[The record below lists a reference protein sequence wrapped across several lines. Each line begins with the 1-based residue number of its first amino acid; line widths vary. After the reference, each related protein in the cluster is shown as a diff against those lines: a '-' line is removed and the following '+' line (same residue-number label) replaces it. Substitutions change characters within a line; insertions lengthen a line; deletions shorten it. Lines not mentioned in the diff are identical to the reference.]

1 MRLDDFLAY
10 MEQIAPAA
18 LAEPWDNPGLLIS
31 PEREDLKKIL
41 VALDCTPAVAREAA
55 ALGCD
60 MVLTHHPLFFSPVKR
75 ILRSAPDTAAAWTL
89 IRHGIGLFA
98 AHTNLDSA
106 AGGVND
112 VLSALME
119 LSDVQPFPEE
129 NGMGRVG
136 TLKTPLALGELG
148 AFVERALHT
157 RVRMAGDPKRTIRR
171 VAVVGGAGGSLIK
184 DAADAGADVLLT
196 GEMKH
201 DQALEADL
209 LGISAIVAGHYETES
224 PVVSRLI
231 DGLLCKTKGIQFK
244 FEIVR
249 SKVDGAPLRPLE

>member
-1 MRLDDFLAY
+1 MRLNEFLAY

-31 PEREDLKKIL
+31 PEREELGKIL
-41 VALDCTPAVAREAA
+41 VALDCTPAVAEEAA

-75 ILRSAPDTAAAWTL
+75 ILRDAPDTAAAWML

-112 VLSALME
+112 VLSE
-119 LSDVQPFPEE
+119 LLELDDVRPFPEE
-129 NGMGRVG
+129 NGMGRAGV
-136 TLKTPLALGELG
+136 LKTPLTLGELG
-148 AFVERALHT
+148 ALTERVLGT
-157 RVRMAGDPKRTIRR
+157 RVRMAGDPNRTIRR
-171 VAVVGGAGGSLIK
+171 VAVVGGAGGSLIG
-184 DAADAGADVLLT
+184 DAAAAGADVLLT
-196 GEMKH
+196 GEIKH
-201 DQALEADL
+201 DQALEADV
-209 LGISAIVAGHYETES
+209 LGLCAIAAGHYETEA

-231 DGLLCKTKGIQFK
+231 DGLLCKTKGIQLK

-249 SKVDGAPLRPLE
+249 SNADGAPLRPL